1 MNGIGYKEVV
11 DYING
16 KYSLDETKEIIKRET
31 RHFTKRQLTWF
42 RREKD
47 VTMVNYFDY
56 DSIDDTLKYM
66 INTLREKDIIKN
78 D

>member
-31 RHFTKRQLTWF
+31 RHFAKRQLTWF

-66 INTLREKDIIKN
+66 INILKEKDIIKN

>member
-1 MNGIGYKEVV
+1 MLLVTLKNTITLKMN
-11 DYING
+11 
-16 KYSLDETKEIIKRET
+16 T
-31 RHFTKRQLTWF
+31 RRYAKRQLTWF